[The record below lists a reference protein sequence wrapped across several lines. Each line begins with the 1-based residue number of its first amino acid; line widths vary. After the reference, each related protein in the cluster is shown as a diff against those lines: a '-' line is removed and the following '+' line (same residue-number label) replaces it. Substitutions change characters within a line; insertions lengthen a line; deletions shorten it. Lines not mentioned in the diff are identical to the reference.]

1 MSTRGIIARSTGP
14 ESCSVWSIANVIREL
29 RRSRMLSA
37 SELARRSGISRG
49 HLHHVENRSF
59 TPSLRTLEKIS
70 VGLGVG
76 VGRLLTLNSSEVVLE
91 DSFVQQVRPFLR
103 HLNSQQR
110 RLLLRTLEAA
120 PKNSKAPV
128 MKTGAPADV
137 AQDDGLVVTR
147 G

>member
-1 MSTRGIIARSTGP
+1 MSTHRIITHTTGP

-70 VGLGVG
+70 FGLGVG
-76 VGRLLTLNSSEVVLE
+76 LRRLLTLNSSEIVLE
-91 DSFVQQVRPFLR
+91 DAFIQQVRPFLR
-103 HLNSQQR
+103 HLDSQQR

-120 PKNSKAPV
+120 PKAGKP
-128 MKTGAPADV
+128 
-137 AQDDGLVVTR
+137 L
-147 G
+147 